1 MLQRYILVRLLQIVP
16 VLLAIVTI
24 NFFIIHLVPGDPAI
38 AIAGPAASQAYIDSV
53 RRQFGFDKP
62 IFEQYFIY
70 IYNLLL
76 GNLGIS
82 VAARRPVLDIV
93 LERVPAT
100 LLLMMTAWFASL
112 GLGIFLGTKA
122 GMRRGSRFDRA
133 VSLSALTLYSIPV
146 FWLALGFVSVFALRL
161 RIFPISGMMDTVH
174 PAQGIALALDI
185 GAHMVLPIVS
195 MIAFYMPQFYQLTR
209 TSVAETL
216 QEDFV
221 KTLRA
226 AGLQRTST
234 FSRYILK
241 NSSLPTITLA
251 GLWLGYSLT
260 GAVLIEVIFAWPGLG
275 RLLFDSTLTRDYPVL
290 LGVFLVASVMVVVVA
305 LATDLLYVFLDP
317 RMRYGSEPS

>member
-1 MLQRYILVRLLQIVP
+1 MLRRYIVIRLLQVIP
-16 VLLAIVTI
+16 VLFAIVTI

-53 RRQFGFDKP
+53 RRQFGFDRP
-62 IFEQYFIY
+62 LLDQYFIY
-70 IYNLLL
+70 IANLLQ

-100 LLLMMTAWFASL
+100 LLLMLTAWFCSL

-146 FWLALGFVSVFALRL
+146 FWLALVFVSVFALHL
-161 RIFPISGMMDTVH
+161 RIFPISGMMNTVY
-174 PAQGIALALDI
+174 PAQGLALVVDI
-185 GAHMVLPIVS
+185 GGHMVLPIIS

-209 TSVAETL
+209 SSVADTL

-234 FSRYILK
+234 YSRYVLK
-241 NSSLPTITLA
+241 NAALPTITLA

-275 RLLFDSTLTRDYPVL
+275 RLLFDSALARDYPVL
-290 LGVFLVASVMVVVVA
+290 LGVFIVASVMVVIVA
-305 LATDLLYVFLDP
+305 LATDILYVFLDP
-317 RMRYGSEPS
+317 RLRYGSEPA

>member
-1 MLQRYILVRLLQIVP
+1 MLRRYLALRLLQVVP
-16 VLLAIVTI
+16 VLLAIVSI
-24 NFFIIHLVPGDPAI
+24 NFFVIHLVPGDPAI

-53 RRQFGFDKP
+53 RRQFGFDRP
-62 IFEQYFIY
+62 LLDQYGIY
-70 IYNLLL
+70 IWNLLQ

-100 LLLMMTAWFASL
+100 LLLMLTAWFASL

-122 GMRRGSRFDRA
+122 GMKRGSRFDRT
-133 VSLSALTLYSIPV
+133 VSLSLLTLYSVPV
-146 FWLALGFVSVFALRL
+146 FWLALGLVSVLCLNLRL
-161 RIFPISGMMDTVH
+161 FPISGMMNTVY
-174 PAQGIALALDI
+174 PNQGLALAVDI
-185 GAHMVLPIVS
+185 GYHMVVPILAMVT
-195 MIAFYMPQFYQLTR
+195 FYAPQFYQLTR
-209 TSVAETL
+209 ASVADTL

-234 FSRYILK
+234 FSRYVLK
-241 NSSLPTITLA
+241 NASLPTITLA

-275 RLLFDSTLTRDYPVL
+275 RLLFDSALSRDYPVL
-290 LGVFLVASVMVVVVA
+290 LGVFLVASTMVVLVA
-305 LATDLLYVFLDP
+305 LATDILYLFLDP
-317 RMRYGSEPS
+317 RVRVGKDST

>member
-1 MLQRYILVRLLQIVP
+1 MLRRYLAVRLLQVVP
-16 VLLAIVTI
+16 VLFAIVTI

-53 RRQFGFDKP
+53 RRQFGFDRP
-62 IFEQYFIY
+62 VLDQYGIY
-70 IYNLLL
+70 IWNLLQ

-100 LLLMMTAWFASL
+100 LLLMLTAWFASL

-122 GMRRGSRFDRA
+122 GMKRGSRFDRT
-133 VSLSALTLYSIPV
+133 VSLSLLTLYSVPV
-146 FWLALGFVSVFALRL
+146 FWLALGLVAVLCLNLRL
-161 RIFPISGMMDTVH
+161 FPISGMMNTVY
-174 PAQGIALALDI
+174 PAQGFALALDI
-185 GAHMVLPIVS
+185 GYHMVVPILAMVT
-195 MIAFYMPQFYQLTR
+195 FYAPQFYQLTR
-209 TSVAETL
+209 ASVADTL

-234 FSRYILK
+234 FSRYVLK
-241 NSSLPTITLA
+241 NASLPTITLA

-275 RLLFDSTLTRDYPVL
+275 RLLFDSALSRDYPVL
-290 LGVFLVASVMVVVVA
+290 LGVFLVASTMVVLVA
-305 LATDLLYVFLDP
+305 LATDILYLFLDP
-317 RMRYGSEPS
+317 RVRVGSVST